1 MKYCVLSCALLAL
14 LFGAALLSARAVDDT
29 VTQWCDT
36 LSSAQQSA
44 QIDDWAQA
52 RVYMDDAYADWEARH
67 IMLHLVSVHTGLDQ
81 ADVLFRRAAVFAHEG
96 ARADFLAETSALIAQ
111 LTNLRDAQAL
121 SLRNIL

>member
-44 QIDDWAQA
+44 QIGDWAQA
-52 RVYMDDAYADWEARH
+52 REYMDDAYADWEARH
-67 IMLHLVSVHTGLDQ
+67 IMLHLVSAHTDLDRS
-81 ADVLFRRAAVFAHEG
+81 DVRFRRAAVFAHEG
-96 ARADFLAETSALIAQ
+96 ERAEFLAETAALIAQ